1 MSTTQTDFTIYTDG
15 GCIGNP
21 GPGGYGAVIL
31 AGKQRKELSGGYR
44 LTTNNRMELMAA
56 VAALGDT
63 PEGSTILLYSDSRYL
78 VDGMTRG
85 WAERWRANN
94 WRKADKQK
102 ALNVDLWRVLLALCE
117 HRKVTFKWV
126 AGHTGNKEN
135 ERCDRLSMDAARRS
149 KLPPDTSYESENTH
163 QDGLFA

>member
-1 MSTTQTDFTIYTDG
+1 MSTSHTNYTIYTDG

-21 GPGGYGAVIL
+21 GPGGYGAVIQ
-31 AGKQRKELSGGYR
+31 AGKQRKELSGGYQR
-44 LTTNNRMELMAA
+44 TTNNRMELMAA
-56 VAALGDT
+56 IAALGDT
-63 PEGSTILLYSDSRYL
+63 HEGSTILLYSDSRYL

-117 HRKVTFKWV
+117 RRKVTFKWV
-126 AGHTGNKEN
+126 AGHAGNKEN
-135 ERCDRLSMDAARRS
+135 ERCDRLSMNAANRPN
-149 KLPPDTSYESENTH
+149 LPQDTGYVGDNSH

>member
-1 MSTTQTDFTIYTDG
+1 MSTTQTEFTIYTDG

-31 AGKQRKELSGGYR
+31 TGKQRKELSGGYR
-44 LTTNNRMELMAA
+44 RTTNNRMELMAA
-56 VAALGDT
+56 VEHSVILRRAA
-63 PEGSTILLYSDSRYL
+63 PSCSIPDSRYL

-102 ALNVDLWRVLLALCE
+102 ALNVDLWRVS
-117 HRKVTFKWV
+117 
-126 AGHTGNKEN
+126 TG
-135 ERCDRLSMDAARRS
+135 AV
-149 KLPPDTSYESENTH
+149 
-163 QDGLFA
+163 